1 MPSDP
6 PLTPESV
13 PSRSPDER
21 ALVDALFRRGQGHV
35 FRFFAELGDAERRSF
50 LDQLRAIDL
59 DLLDRLIAE
68 IAAPGAPARA
78 PRLAPVDAI
87 EPPSARGGAAGD
99 LAAIRAEGEGLLRA
113 GRVAAFVVAGGQGT
127 RLGLDTPKG
136 LFPVGPVTGKSLFQI
151 HAEKILH
158 WSRRF
163 SCPIPLVIMTS
174 PATHGATVE
183 FFERHRRFG
192 LRAEDVLFAP
202 QATIPAVDFQGKLL
216 LEERHRIFTN
226 PNGHGGSFHA
236 LAVSGALRVLENR
249 GIEHLSYFQVDN
261 PLLPVLDP
269 VFLGHHVRHRS
280 EMSSKVVEKTEP
292 GEKVGVVASIDGR
305 PGVVEYSDL
314 PADLMTRRDALGRLE
329 FRHGSI
335 AVHAFSL
342 AFVRRMAEG
351 RASLPFHRAEKKIP
365 HVGADGRRVTP
376 AAPNGIK
383 FETFVFDALPFARN
397 PIFVRVERSEEFYPL
412 KNASGENS
420 PETVRLA
427 IVEQHASW
435 LRAAGIDV
443 PRDAAGR
450 SAPLE
455 IGPLFAVDRESLA
468 SRLASSPVEFVPGI
482 VLDEPRP
489 RSGG

>member
-1 MPSDP
+1 MPIDP

-13 PSRSPDER
+13 PVRSADER

-35 FRFFAELGDAERRSF
+35 FRFFPELSDAERRSLVDQIRA
-50 LDQLRAIDL
+50 LDLE
-59 DLLDRLIAE
+59 LLDRLIAE
-68 IAAPGAPARA
+68 VAAPAPPSRT

-87 EPPSARGGAAGD
+87 EIPRNRPGAAGEI
-99 LAAIRAEGEGLLRA
+99 AAIRAEGEALLRA

-136 LFPVGPVTGKSLFQI
+136 LFPVGPVSGKSLFQI

-174 PATHGATVE
+174 PATHGATVD
-183 FFERHRRFG
+183 FFERQRRFG
-192 LRAEDVLFAP
+192 LRSEDVLFAT
-202 QATIPAVDFQGKLL
+202 QAMIPAVDRNGKLL

-226 PNGHGGSFHA
+226 PNGHGGSFQA
-236 LAVSGALRVLENR
+236 LASSGALRVLESR
-249 GIEHLSYFQVDN
+249 GIEQVSYFQVDN
-261 PLLPVLDP
+261 PLLPVVDP
-269 VFLGHHVRHRS
+269 VFLGHHARHRS
-280 EMSSKVVEKTEP
+280 EMSSKVVEKTDP
-292 GEKVGVVASIDGR
+292 GEKVGVVASVDGR

-314 PADLMTRRDALGRLE
+314 PAELAARRDASGRLE

-342 AFVRRMAEG
+342 AFVRRMADG
-351 RASLPFHRAEKKIP
+351 RSTLPFHRAEKKIP
-365 HVGADGRRVTP
+365 HVDSAGRRVTP
-376 AAPNGIK
+376 ESPNGIK

-397 PIFVRVERSEEFYPL
+397 PIFVRVERDEEFYPL

-420 PETVRLA
+420 PETVRAA

-443 PRDAAGR
+443 PRDASGR
-450 SAPLE
+450 SAPIE

-468 SRLASSPVEFVPGI
+468 ARLASSPIEFAPGLL
-482 VLDEPRP
+482 LDDPRP
-489 RSGG
+489 RSAS